1 MFAYNT
7 KKKKENGAWSTHYL
21 MVMVTSRRLS
31 VVMMPV
37 MWCRTAVRVRMLG
50 AELLDED

>member
-1 MFAYNT
+1 
-7 KKKKENGAWSTHYL
+7 

-31 VVMMPV
+31 VVMIPV

-50 AELLDED
+50 AELLHHGWISSEGTVKKYHGLLIHE

>member
-1 MFAYNT
+1 M
-7 KKKKENGAWSTHYL
+7 

-31 VVMMPV
+31 VVMVPV

-50 AELLDED
+50 AELLHDGWIPSEGTVTKSQDLLIHE